1 MPTNPSFGILLVA
14 LFISATSCTS
24 SHINESRINQSA
36 FPPQFGEPGQILL
49 IEKRTSGINKGGMN
63 NYIQKSFEKNYSG
76 RFEMATAD
84 EIRNNPKYKNTK
96 VYRYVLT
103 DNVWTSGS
111 KVVTTTTNP
120 SRTTSSTEIQY
131 NYAYSL
137 DFHLYDRAE
146 EKNYPTLGV
155 SSNVPAK
162 AINRTSVL
170 LNKKLKS

>member
-1 MPTNPSFGILLVA
+1 MPNKLLSSILFAA
-14 LFISATSCTS
+14 LIFSQIFCTS
-24 SHINESRINQSA
+24 SHINESRINQDA
-36 FPPQFGEPGQILL
+36 FPAHFGEPGQILL

-76 RFEMATAD
+76 AFEMATAD
-84 EIRNNPKYKNTK
+84 EIRNDPKYKNTK

-137 DFHLYDRAE
+137 DFHLFDRAE